1 MFFASVNS
9 QSINKFFIFNSRHLN
24 YFFTNSLQFSE
35 RTGTSLINSFI
46 FFYGLIFN
54 NLIILNH
61 QSLKKFE
68 NYFFPK
74 SKMLCAIIIFLVC
87 FSWNPKAVYHEDLGS
102 IPIYRTFEKI
112 DNFIINFKW

>member
-1 MFFASVNS
+1 M
-9 QSINKFFIFNSRHLN
+9 
-24 YFFTNSLQFSE
+24 
-35 RTGTSLINSFI
+35 
-46 FFYGLIFN
+46 FN

-102 IPIYRTFEKI
+102 FPIYRTYEKI